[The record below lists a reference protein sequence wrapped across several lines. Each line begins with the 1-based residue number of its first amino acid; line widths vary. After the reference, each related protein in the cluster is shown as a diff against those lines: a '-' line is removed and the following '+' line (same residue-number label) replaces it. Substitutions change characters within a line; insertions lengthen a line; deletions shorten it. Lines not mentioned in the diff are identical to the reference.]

1 MSREEQQSPL
11 SIFHVMLLLFIFGS
25 GKGCLVGSLD
35 GEMTN

>member
-11 SIFHVMLLLFIFGS
+11 LIFHVMLLFFFDS
-25 GKGCLVGSLD
+25 GKGCQVGSLD